1 MDVLGA
7 QSLSH
12 CNTNNNSGVNTQS
25 LSMREITV
33 VNKEGTAGLD
43 EELHLSMLNVDISDP
58 SFCLL
63 DKSMGLAKKSTM
75 KSAQNSTIN
84 LLQLAATHGINE
96 IHLSN
101 EDESR
106 NEFTPG

>member
-1 MDVLGA
+1 
-7 QSLSH
+7 
-12 CNTNNNSGVNTQS
+12 
-25 LSMREITV
+25 MREIPV
-33 VNKEGTAGLD
+33 VNKEITAFPTD

-63 DKSMGLAKKSTM
+63 DKSIGLTKKSTM

-84 LLQLAATHGINE
+84 LLQLAATHGIDE

-101 EDESR
+101 DSKNES
-106 NEFTPG
+106 TPIT